1 MLFVLQF
8 VQSGSHQPDMSATQH
23 KIYFINRKKRD
34 EIRYHHGLGEGLFYD
49 NLTISRSFLAYEK
62 TLIKQLHFHSDSS
75 STLRFSS
82 KIATEQIANQNIG
95 ILSSYSSSFFLC
107 VQKFVEKRFGAG
119 ARGVPEPIQPLSLLN
134 PGLWRLPC
142 GIFPPR
148 QVLGYP
154 YCGIFAIC
162 ASAFGGIST
171 LCEGC
176 RKGGVMLPI
185 TQEKIVLL
193 NTA

>member
-1 MLFVLQF
+1 M
-8 VQSGSHQPDMSATQH
+8 
-23 KIYFINRKKRD
+23 
-34 EIRYHHGLGEGLFYD
+34 
-49 NLTISRSFLAYEK
+49 
-62 TLIKQLHFHSDSS
+62 
-75 STLRFSS
+75 
-82 KIATEQIANQNIG
+82 
-95 ILSSYSSSFFLC
+95 
-107 VQKFVEKRFGAG
+107 
-119 ARGVPEPIQPLSLLN
+119 SLLN

-176 RKGGVMLPI
+176 KKGDVMLPI
-185 TQEKIVLL
+185 THEKIVLL
-193 NTA
+193 NTALFEAL

>member
-1 MLFVLQF
+1 M
-8 VQSGSHQPDMSATQH
+8 
-23 KIYFINRKKRD
+23 
-34 EIRYHHGLGEGLFYD
+34 IRYHHGLGEGLFYD
-49 NLTISRSFLAYEK
+49 NLTISRSFLAYGKNVDQAITFPFRFLFDAKILVKDCYRANRQPEYRHSVKLFFVILLVRLEIRRK
-62 TLIKQLHFHSDSS
+62 TFWCGGSGCPWAYS
-75 STLRFSS
+75 
-82 KIATEQIANQNIG
+82 ATELA
-95 ILSSYSSSFFLC
+95 
-107 VQKFVEKRFGAG
+107 
-119 ARGVPEPIQPLSLLN
+119 QPW
-134 PGLWRLPC
+134 LWRLPC

-193 NTA
+193 NTAWFEAL